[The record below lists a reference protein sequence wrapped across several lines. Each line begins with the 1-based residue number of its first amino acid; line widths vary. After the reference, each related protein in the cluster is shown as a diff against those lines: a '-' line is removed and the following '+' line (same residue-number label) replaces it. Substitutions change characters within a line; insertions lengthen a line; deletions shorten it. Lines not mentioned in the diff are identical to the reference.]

1 MIIIDSRSNSLLSM
15 EEFKI
20 GIGEIWTVVVS
31 IALTLMI
38 VGSGVLDFI
47 SSLVVQVR
55 SKSVFITIIIN

>member
-1 MIIIDSRSNSLLSM
+1 VIIIDSRSNSLLSM